1 MIKRAEDNFIKF
13 VFLLFSLF
21 GPMDRAPE
29 GGLSAHRWALALHG
43 GAGTISRSVPLDRR
57 EEYLKGLRT
66 ALDTGVSILAQGG
79 TFFLFLIINTK

>member
-1 MIKRAEDNFIKF
+1 
-13 VFLLFSLF
+13 
-21 GPMDRAPE
+21 MDGAPE
-29 GGLSAHRWALALHG
+29 EGLGAHRWALALHG

-79 TFFLFLIINTK
+79 TPFFLFLIIQNK